1 MSVPGGQDPVDHAA
15 IASAAFR
22 EFEAA
27 GWSAGRAEPSNFLM
41 PHVADL
47 PAVVAELARVLAPAG
62 RLALSTWDLPERARI
77 FGAVPEAV
85 EAAGAR
91 PRAALPPGR
100 PFLQYAA
107 DDEFSALLE
116 EAGLRDVEVRT
127 VAFAHRLAAPDA
139 FLDGLATGTVRF
151 GALLSSQSEETRA
164 RIAAQYR
171 RILAPC
177 ERDGGYDVPCS
188 IKVGGGTVAAP
199 D

>member
-77 FGAVPEAV
+77 FGAVLERGGNRRA
-85 EAAGAR
+85 AAGRPAAR
-91 PRAALPPGR
+91 PALPPVRGR
-100 PFLQYAA
+100 
-107 DDEFSALLE
+107 
-116 EAGLRDVEVRT
+116 
-127 VAFAHRLAAPDA
+127 
-139 FLDGLATGTVRF
+139 
-151 GALLSSQSEETRA
+151 
-164 RIAAQYR
+164 
-171 RILAPC
+171 
-177 ERDGGYDVPCS
+177 
-188 IKVGGGTVAAP
+188 
-199 D
+199 